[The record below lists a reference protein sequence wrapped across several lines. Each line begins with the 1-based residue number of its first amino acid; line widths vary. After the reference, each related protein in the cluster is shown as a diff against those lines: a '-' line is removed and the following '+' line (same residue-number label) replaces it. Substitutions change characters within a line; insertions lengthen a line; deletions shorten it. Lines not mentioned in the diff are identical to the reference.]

1 MITTTTTTGVAAG
14 VPYLAVPPEGGPR
27 PDAPVVVAWHLMDP
41 PRTEAAFA
49 AALPLAGLDAWRVY
63 LGLPLS
69 GARLP
74 AGGFEELMRLGY
86 ADAVLNLHGPVTD
99 QATAEFA
106 PALAALRAELGFGE
120 GPIGVVGG
128 SVGAAVAALVLAES
142 EVPVDAAVLISPIVQ
157 LAPVVAAM
165 GRRYG
170 LAYAWSERSREVAA
184 RLDFVARAGQLAGG
198 RQPAVR
204 LVVGADDDEAGFQ
217 TPARRLRDALA
228 RRYADPSR
236 VDLVTVPGMA
246 HALADEPG
254 IEPAAQTP
262 HAAVVDRH
270 AVRWLAR
277 HLGSAA

>member
-1 MITTTTTTGVAAG
+1 MPTVTTTTGTAAG

-69 GARLP
+69 GSRLP

-106 PALAALRAELGFGE
+106 PALAALRTRLGFGD

-128 SVGAAVAALVLAES
+128 SMGAAVAALVLAES
-142 EVPVDAAVLISPIVQ
+142 EVPVDAAVLISPIAQ
-157 LAPVVAAM
+157 LEPVVTAM
-165 GRRYG
+165 GRRFG
-170 LAYAWSERSREVAA
+170 VTYAWSRRSREVAA
-184 RLDFVARAGQLAGG
+184 RLDFVARGARLAGD
-198 RQPAVR
+198 RQPAVL
-204 LVVGADDDEAGFQ
+204 LVVGEDDDQSGFQ
-217 TPARRLRDALA
+217 APARRLRDALA

-254 IEPAAQTP
+254 IEPAPQTP